1 MKDILFWGLL
11 ILILFSILYVSQ
23 FNIEGF
29 EPQLKIPATN
39 PPRESLTSGDFSA
52 YTPPSFALLSPP
64 PGGVASVNALPRID
78 PSMEKSPYARIK
90 ELLESANGFIQ
101 IEAPKMAEMS
111 DPSVQL
117 PLRTLRSDIN
127 RLEDEDLVLKRNPG
141 IDSTLTQ
148 NDVDGMYA
156 NLVYLQK
163 KWRETANSTSGI
175 EGFSD
180 ASGNADPS
188 ENKMASLSQ
197 LKDLIVRIT
206 VEMSRLSGSAT
217 SNPTTNARLET
228 LNKIKQSIQD
238 IIDKVDAKTLAEK
251 DIRISESSY
260 KAFLPVLGTS
270 GALPDILKEAN
281 LPPTLSSLF
290 PAALGDI
297 SGAEI
302 ARYLFDNY
310 SKTFFKGLSWD
321 MSYTSERSLDIAN
334 AKKEFALAAKSAL
347 VDKNNSKQEHSMG
360 DGYGSA
366 PSTDYRGEFSSKTS
380 SPGMSTSMSMG
391 ATSMGATSMG
401 TTSTGKPLAGPP
413 ATFDWKERSIE
424 ICSAVEKRGY
434 NPGDFGC
441 LEDVKNVGQNFSWRG
456 YAKMVCSRIATIY
469 DTGAPEACGCPPP
482 TWAGWRP

>member
-11 ILILFSILYVSQ
+11 IVILFSILYVSQ

-117 PLRTLRSDIN
+117 PLTTLRSDIR
-127 RLEDEDLVLKRNPG
+127 RLEDEDLVLQRNPG

-175 EGFSD
+175 EGFAD

-188 ENKMASLSQ
+188 QNRMASLSQ
-197 LKDLIVRIT
+197 LKDLVVRIT

-228 LNKIKQSIQD
+228 LKKIKQSIQD
-238 IIDKVDAKTLAEK
+238 IIEKVNAKTLAEK

-260 KAFLPVLGTS
+260 KSFLPVLGTS

-310 SKTFFKGLSWD
+310 SKTLFKGLSWD
-321 MSYTSERSLDIAN
+321 INYTSERSLEIAN
-334 AKKEFALAAKSAL
+334 AKKEFAVAAKSGL
-347 VDKNNSKQEHSMG
+347 VGKKDNAME
-360 DGYGSA
+360 YGSA

-380 SPGMSTSMSMG
+380 PGMGTMNG
-391 ATSMGATSMG
+391 TTSMGATGMG
-401 TTSTGKPLAGPP
+401 ATSKGMTSTGKPLAGPP
-413 ATFDWKERSIE
+413 ATFDWKERSIA

-441 LEDVKNVGQNFSWRG
+441 LEDVNRVGQNFSWRG

>member
-11 ILILFSILYVSQ
+11 IVILFSILYVSQ

-188 ENKMASLSQ
+188 EDRMASLSQ
-197 LKDLIVRIT
+197 LKDLVVRIT

-228 LNKIKQSIQD
+228 LKRIKQSIQD
-238 IIDKVDAKTLAEK
+238 IIEKVNAKTLAEK

-310 SKTFFKGLSWD
+310 SKTLFKGISWD
-321 MSYTSERSLDIAN
+321 INYTSERSLDIAN

-347 VDKNNSKQEHSMG
+347 VDKNNSKEEHSMG

-366 PSTDYRGEFSSKTS
+366 PSTEYRGEFSSKTP
-380 SPGMSTSMSMG
+380 SPGMGTSMSMG

-413 ATFDWKERSIE
+413 ATFDWKERSIA

-441 LEDVKNVGQNFSWRG
+441 LEDVNRVGQNFSWRG
-456 YAKMVCSRIATIY
+456 YAKMVCSRIGTIY
-469 DTGAPEACGCPPP
+469 DTSAPEACGCPPP